1 MVRRIL
7 IGVTFSWIMSATLS
21 MVFAISTLGKE
32 ALGLPAVLPMTL
44 SISSL
49 ISLLFSPLA
58 VWAARTGPRNLLI
71 YSPVLGGIL
80 GIHIVVGVRHW
91 APLSQAS
98 LFAIAVVGTV
108 IIGFIPHRAPGPPRN
123 RQRGS

>member
-1 MVRRIL
+1 MLRRIL
-7 IGVTFSWIMSATLS
+7 FGVGFSWLMSVTLGI
-21 MVFAISTLGKE
+21 VFAISTFGRE
-32 ALGLPAVLPMTL
+32 ALALPAVLPMTL

-71 YSPVLGGIL
+71 YSPALWGIL
-80 GIHIVVGVRHW
+80 AIHIVVGVNHW
-91 APLSQAS
+91 LPLTQAS

-108 IIGFIPHRAPGPPRN
+108 IIGFIPRRGPEPFV
-123 RQRGS
+123 